1 MNWRILIRG
10 AAVAAVPLLIGAA
23 PLEDR
28 FQTRLSP
35 VAMDLLT
42 RDDVA
47 GLGQATAILSGDRL
61 KLEGSYRGLP
71 SVATG
76 AELRQGIVV
85 GARGP
90 AVLQAMVSGER
101 QGTIAATARLSR
113 EQVQALRSGRLYVQV
128 RSERAPDGNLW
139 GWLLPVS
146 GLPKLK

>member
-1 MNWRILIRG
+1 MNWPILMRG
-10 AAVAAVPLLIGAA
+10 AVVAAAPLLIGAA
-23 PLEDR
+23 PLEER

-47 GLGQATAILSGDRL
+47 GVGQATAILSGDRL
-61 KLEGSYRGLP
+61 KLEGSYRDLP
-71 SVATG
+71 SMATG
-76 AELRQGIVV
+76 AELRQGVAV

-90 AVLQAMVSGER
+90 TVLPAMVSGGR
-101 QGTIAATARLSR
+101 QGTIAATVQLSH